1 MKDLYTAHVRVT
13 GGRDG
18 AAKTPDGLLDVKMAF
33 PKALG
38 GAGDGVN
45 PEQLFG
51 AGYAGCF
58 TSSIKAA
65 AKTLGLDAGEVATE
79 AAVTVTV
86 TDDGRYGLRVALDV
100 AAPGVPAA
108 SADAVIAE
116 AKRICAYSNAT
127 RGNVD
132 VSVRLNA

>member
-1 MKDLYTAHVRVT
+1 MKELYTAHVRVT

-18 AAKTPDGLLDVKMAF
+18 AARTPDGLLDVKMAF

-58 TSSIKAA
+58 TSSVKAA
-65 AKTLGLDAGEVATE
+65 AKSLGIDAGAVATE
-79 AAVTVTV
+79 AEVTITV
-86 TDDGRYGLRVALDV
+86 SDDGRYGLKVGLAV
-100 AAPGVPAA
+100 TAPGVPANA
-108 SADAVIAE
+108 SDAVIAE

-132 VSVRLNA
+132 VTVRMNT